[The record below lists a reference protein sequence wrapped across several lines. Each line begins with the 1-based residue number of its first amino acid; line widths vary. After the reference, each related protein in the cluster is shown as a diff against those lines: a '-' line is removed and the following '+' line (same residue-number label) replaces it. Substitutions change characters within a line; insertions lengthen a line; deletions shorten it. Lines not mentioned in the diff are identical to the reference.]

1 MPSFPYFTSKIH
13 CNIPPAKPFSIAP
26 TTNKRSCYPRRPVIV
41 HNNAN
46 GSDGTMGTFPP
57 NPNDAEDEVMMICDD
72 DYNGASS
79 SSNGHA
85 SSSFFE
91 QSNGL
96 GNDYCPHSSELFPLM
111 EVADDD
117 IPLMPST
124 LRKQT
129 AVTCLT
135 ALAEAEFEGSS
146 GSGQDDFTRATAVS
160 VVGGGPL
167 FGSSSSTLVAEASP
181 DDEWGQFAHHETQF
195 ARSTGGRRVRLH
207 SQRRPRRR
215 RSPAKYDRHGS
226 SLLTS
231 NAWRG

>member
-1 MPSFPYFTSKIH
+1 MHS
-13 CNIPPAKPFSIAP
+13 SIDDI
-26 TTNKRSCYPRRPVIV
+26 N
-41 HNNAN
+41 
-46 GSDGTMGTFPP
+46 MGTFAP
-57 NPNDAEDEVMMICDD
+57 NPNNAEDEVMMICDD
-72 DYNGASS
+72 YNGASS
-79 SSNGHA
+79 SPNGHA

-91 QSNGL
+91 RSNGL

-111 EVADDD
+111 EADDD

-135 ALAEAEFEGSS
+135 ALANEELEGSS
-146 GSGQDDFTRATAVS
+146 GSGQDGFARAAARSSVGAV
-160 VVGGGPL
+160 GL
-167 FGSSSSTLVAEASP
+167 FGSSTSVAEGASP
-181 DDEWGQFAHHETQF
+181 DDEWGQFAHHEAQF
-195 ARSTGGRRVRLH
+195 ARSTGGRRVRLR

-226 SLLTS
+226 LVAS